1 MVPLSLSRAPGDEQ
15 SASIHTLLPFLLLHL
30 DISVT
35 LSQGST
41 SERTN
46 ESPGF
51 NPSFLCPRDLKED
64 VPFLFLSGRDVF
76 NNTLLSPEV
85 IFYFPFPYTTM
96 MGQLQG
102 SPNHVNDCG
111 DVWLVI

>member
-85 IFYFPFPYTTM
+85 IFYFPFSLY
-96 MGQLQG
+96 
-102 SPNHVNDCG
+102 HNDG
-111 DVWLVI
+111 AVTGEP